1 MAQVSTPRGRG
12 KRRSIHLDMT
22 PMVDL
27 AFLLLTF
34 FVLTMTLNDQFVLEV
49 NKPDD
54 DNKTKRKEVK
64 RERVLTL
71 LLDAKDQIFY
81 FQGDDPISTTS
92 YGPTGIRKLISDS
105 KVRHPDLV
113 LLIKPTAKSRYQ
125 NLVDIMDEVDIAKL
139 TDYYLVKDTPEDR
152 AMIDAAR

>member
-1 MAQVSTPRGRG
+1 MAQVSTPGGRG

-34 FVLTMTLNDQFVLEV
+34 FVLTMTLNGQFVLQV
-49 NKPDD
+49 NKPKDD
-54 DNKTKRKEVK
+54 DKGEQQVVK

-71 LLDAKDQIFY
+71 LLDANDQIFY
-81 FQGDDPISTTS
+81 FQGDDPVRRTG
-92 YGPTGIRKLISDS
+92 YGPNGIRKLIQDS
-105 KVRHPDLV
+105 QTKHPKLV
-113 LLIKPTAKSRYQ
+113 VLIKPTARSRYQ

-139 TDYYLVKDTPEDR
+139 QYYYLVKDTPEDR
-152 AMIDAAR
+152 ALIDAAR